1 MVLLSQNFEPPRRP
15 EPLGPIPQGH
25 RRVMFTGAYNLATL
39 NAGKD
44 EVRDVPVAEAEH
56 YVANAMAVMFDD
68 LPPEPEPEP
77 VELER
82 PAVNASKRAWIEWA
96 VSQGANHLDAM
107 TMTKAELQ
115 NEYGERL

>member
-1 MVLLSQNFEPPRRP
+1 MVLLSQNFEPPHKP
-15 EPLGPIPQGH
+15 EPMGPVPKGH
-25 RRVMFTGAYNLATL
+25 RRVAFTGSYNLPTL
-39 NAGKD
+39 NVAAN
-44 EVRDVPVAEAEH
+44 EIRDVPTADAEH
-56 YVANAMAVMFDD
+56 YVLNMMAIMFDD
-68 LPPEPEPEP
+68 LPEPEPEP
-77 VELER
+77 EPELTR